1 MEVGRVG
8 GRRGGG
14 GLLLKIARLFCA
26 YQSIFT
32 HAEAFLGCCGL
43 FLVYYVMNQSQ
54 DMMQ

>member
-54 DMMQ
+54 GMMQ